1 MNVYQNVILSK
12 AKLSVNDSG
21 ASIRLE
27 NGRIILKQNENAY
40 IETYNIVLESPTIN
54 SLKVADKEVV
64 KKFNSFEFTLDFA
77 NKVKEIYITFVD
89 GIADPAILKVDYIE
103 SSKEAWDEKMRIE
116 NQKVLTE
123 KANVKVNTGDSII
136 NVTFQPVNDSFSY
149 SKVEL
154 YTISGT
160 KVVNNK
166 TENEYQLMAKYKTP
180 EDVYFHSIS
189 GLAYGTY
196 AIVLVEYDANNKE
209 LYKSDF
215 LKVTLSKPN
224 YSGKPTVTPRW
235 L

>member
-27 NGRIILKQNENAY
+27 DGRIILKQNENAY
-40 IETYNIVLESPTIN
+40 IETYSVVLESPTIN
-54 SLKVADKEVV
+54 SIKVADKEVV

-154 YTISGT
+154 YLANIKSGVGPIT
-160 KVVNNK
+160 YD
-166 TENEYQLMAKYKTP
+166 YQLMAKYKTP
-180 EDVYFHSIS
+180 EDVYFHSIP

-215 LKVTLSKPN
+215 IEVKLSKPN
-224 YSGKPTVTPRW
+224 YSGKPTVTARW